1 MKPLIKHKINLPSHT
16 LEQIQAYERGVLY
29 E

>member
-16 LEQIQAYERGVLY
+16 LEQIQLMKGGGLNG
-29 E
+29 

>member
-1 MKPLIKHKINLPSHT
+1 MKPLTKHKINLPSHT

-29 E
+29 G